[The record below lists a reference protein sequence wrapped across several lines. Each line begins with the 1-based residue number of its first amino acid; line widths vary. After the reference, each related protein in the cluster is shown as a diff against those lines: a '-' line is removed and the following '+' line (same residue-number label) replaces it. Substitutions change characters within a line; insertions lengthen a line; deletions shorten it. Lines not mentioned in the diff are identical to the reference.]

1 MTNNFKLAPGPRKD
15 GPMVYFGPLDP
26 ETGLR
31 CQIPRE
37 LSRLVIYPALGL
49 EVQIDCTFSG
59 ERLEIERLTIESN
72 SSYLASRDLT
82 QLALPQVMNKVVSTV
97 VPEARAIEKQIKS
110 TLLDKPDGPAFLAQ
124 LYWFEFVGWG
134 SPRVSIM
141 SYMGWS
147 RANANFHIKRI
158 NKLFPL
164 PGARALVGVSKQRS
178 NDIG

>member
-1 MTNNFKLAPGPRKD
+1 
-15 GPMVYFGPLDP
+15 
-26 ETGLR
+26 
-31 CQIPRE
+31 
-37 LSRLVIYPALGL
+37 
-49 EVQIDCTFSG
+49 
-59 ERLEIERLTIESN
+59 
-72 SSYLASRDLT
+72 
-82 QLALPQVMNKVVSTV
+82 MNKVVSTV
-97 VPEARAIEKQIKS
+97 VPEARAFEKQIKS

-134 SPRVSIM
+134 SPRASIM